1 MKFISLGSGSSGNC
15 YLLQSGET
23 SILLDAGISIR
34 SLKKHLKDIGLS
46 LEQDVAAVF
55 VTHDHADH
63 IKSVGTIAC
72 DCGKTIYATQLVHE
86 GIACNRC
93 LNIKIPAACMAF
105 IEKGTTV
112 EMGNFRITP
121 FDVPHDSR
129 DCVGYVVEADGVR
142 FCLITDVG
150 HITDTIREQVGLA
163 NYLVLESNHDVNM
176 LLMGK

>member
-46 LEQDVAAVF
+46 LEDDIAAVF

-63 IKSVGTIAC
+63 IKAVGTIASE
-72 DCGKTIYATQLVHE
+72 CGKTIYATRLVHE

-93 LNIKIPAACMAF
+93 LNIEIPTNRMAF
-105 IEKGTTV
+105 LEKGMTLELGTLL
-112 EMGNFRITP
+112 P
-121 FDVPHDSR
+121 FS
-129 DCVGYVVEADGVR
+129 
-142 FCLITDVG
+142 
-150 HITDTIREQVGLA
+150 
-163 NYLVLESNHDVNM
+163 LVSIVLPS
-176 LLMGK
+176 K